1 MAKQQTSERIKVLL
15 IEDDAG
21 DALIATEILTRG
33 GFEVEHVIR
42 LGDALRRLALANV
55 DLVLLDLSLPDSV
68 GLDTYLRLHADAP
81 WAPVVI
87 MTGTDDEAVAAHAI
101 TEGAQDYIVKGHFS
115 PQSLQRALRFA
126 LERQQHTTPNLSGGM
141 RVVSVIGPKGGVGKT
156 TVAINVAAALLQL
169 EKRPV
174 SLIDLS
180 LQSGDLGMMLN
191 LNGEHTI
198 VDFCNMWPDVNEERL
213 EDILEIGP
221 RGLPRAPSAN
231 PDWHSELVRSE
242 HLTWILNSLSQRY
255 SNVIVDHSSYL
266 TDVACDVLDR
276 SDRILFVLD
285 LHMAAAKTLMTTLAF
300 FRAMRL
306 STSKVM
312 LVVNR
317 GDERTNFNLSDVENT
332 LRFPDLSRLA
342 AGRSA
347 APPGRARRRPG
358 RICRQERSSL
368 REYRKL
374 AALIQSEPTSGYRAA

>member
-174 SLIDLS
+174 SSSISAFS
-180 LQSGDLGMMLN
+180 LVISG
-191 LNGEHTI
+191 
-198 VDFCNMWPDVNEERL
+198 
-213 EDILEIGP
+213 
-221 RGLPRAPSAN
+221 
-231 PDWHSELVRSE
+231 
-242 HLTWILNSLSQRY
+242 
-255 SNVIVDHSSYL
+255 
-266 TDVACDVLDR
+266 
-276 SDRILFVLD
+276 
-285 LHMAAAKTLMTTLAF
+285 
-300 FRAMRL
+300 
-306 STSKVM
+306 
-312 LVVNR
+312 
-317 GDERTNFNLSDVENT
+317 
-332 LRFPDLSRLA
+332 
-342 AGRSA
+342 
-347 APPGRARRRPG
+347 
-358 RICRQERSSL
+358 
-368 REYRKL
+368 
-374 AALIQSEPTSGYRAA
+374 